1 MLRAVPWSCVA
12 SPEVGF
18 TGSEPASS
26 YYSSGDPGVF
36 GLHMRLYYKN
46 PFIELDPWQ
55 TVSPER
61 AAARYGIYGSRLRF
75 PRPGFSSHLEVRGG
89 GGWVMKSALALYVVV
104 LKQAK

>member
-1 MLRAVPWSCVA
+1 MLRVVPWSCVA

-18 TGSEPASS
+18 TGSETASS
-26 YYSSGDPGVF
+26 YYSSGEPGVF

-75 PRPGFSSHLEVRGG
+75 PRGGSGKVDDFLNPLSVIASNPSPEGFSFS
-89 GGWVMKSALALYVVV
+89 S
-104 LKQAK
+104 